1 MTWPTWPDWG
11 SATRPLVATRT
22 RPLRFYHGRDPMTR
36 GNQVWCVWP
45 APGQVASLTWHWL
58 RACCRTAPETCQ
70 RKKHQLDNSSINVTS
85 IKARQLRNLSG
96 PGRHANRWKGPRNGV
111 ACCRTTRGSG
121 AVACSQTRERS
132 TQPRLCKSAHSL
144 LRSKFALAQKCAR
157 RGKASRTRNAE
168 STRQQRTVVT
178 KK

>member
-1 MTWPTWPDWG
+1 MQCDASHSVRKMTWPTWPDWG

-70 RKKHQLDNSSINVTS
+70 RKKTPAGQFLNQRDEHQSKATPQSIR
-85 IKARQLRNLSG
+85 ARPPCKQVERAAKWSGVLSYDS
-96 PGRHANRWKGPRNGV
+96 RQW
-111 ACCRTTRGSG
+111 S
-121 AVACSQTRERS
+121 RS
-132 TQPRLCKSAHSL
+132 MQPN
-144 LRSKFALAQKCAR
+144 
-157 RGKASRTRNAE
+157 SRTLDTTASVQECALTLTFKVCPRAKVRSSWQGKQDE
-168 STRQQRTVVT
+168 KR
-178 KK
+178 